1 MKHFFSN
8 MTHPPNPSFLVLHRH
23 QNEKKN
29 EDGNVLGV
37 HNGG

>member
-1 MKHFFSN
+1 MKHFFFEYDTS
-8 MTHPPNPSFLVLHRH
+8 PESLFFSFASSSKR
-23 QNEKKN
+23 KKN